1 MSYILYITG
10 STILYNAMIKIN
22 LKYPFNLL
30 ININNN
36 IDEMIKSII
45 YDETGMKHMK
55 DITDSDIK
63 RIIQAIMG
71 IFMII
76 FASALYDYPIIY
88 ISSTIIILGIL
99 NIITIKR
106 INNVLKSFNPL
117 YNNTID
123 ELMNYINSSDNIAER
138 TNSIMI
144 MASYTLDINS
154 ALNTI
159 NRYILILKLIA
170 ILLFI
175 TGISLFI
182 IIL

>member
-1 MSYILYITG
+1 
-10 STILYNAMIKIN
+10 
-22 LKYPFNLL
+22 
-30 ININNN
+30 
-36 IDEMIKSII
+36 
-45 YDETGMKHMK
+45 
-55 DITDSDIK
+55 
-63 RIIQAIMG
+63 
-71 IFMII
+71 MII

-138 TNSIMI
+138 TNNIMI

-154 ALNTI
+154 TLNTI